1 MWGTKAGAEALSELL
16 ITLGMNSLER
26 GSSLVLVPVFAGEE

>member
-26 GSSLVLVPVFAGEE
+26 GSSLDLAPVFAGEE